1 MNPIIKIREISLPR
15 LNNAE
20 YTQFLSNVQTLVEVA
35 TPQKLG
41 FTEELFGG
49 FKANVQTLTD
59 IAKQSKIS
67 DETAELNAL
76 DKKRDEEAVY
86 LLTAIKNERKT
97 PIEARKSAA
106 VSLYNITKPYI
117 GLQKLPNRQE
127 TQTIESLIADLE
139 KPENA
144 ENITKLG
151 LAEVL
156 SALKATNLRY
166 KELTAERAG
175 NQVAMVM
182 ESAKEVRQRTD
193 KQYDEIATRAFVANV
208 ANPTEETKN
217 FILQLNKLIEETQ
230 LAYKQRGTRK

>member
-1 MNPIIKIREISLPR
+1 MNTIIKVKELHLPK

-20 YTQFLSNVQTLVEVA
+20 YTQFLSNVQKLIEVA

-49 FKANVQTLTD
+49 FKANIQTLTD
-59 IAKQSKIS
+59 IAKQSKTS

-97 PIEARKSAA
+97 PIEARKTAA
-106 VSLYNITKPYI
+106 LSLYNLTKPYI
-117 GLQKLPNRQE
+117 GLQKLPHRQE
-127 TQTIESLIADLE
+127 TQAIEGLIIDLE

-175 NQVAMVM
+175 NQVAIVM

-193 KQYDEIATRAFVANV
+193 KQYDEIATRAFVASV
-208 ANPTEETKN
+208 ANPTEETQN
-217 FILQLNKLIEETQ
+217 FISHLNKLIEDTQ
-230 LAYKQRGTRK
+230 LAYKQRGERK

>member
-59 IAKQSKIS
+59 ISKQSKTS
-67 DETAELNAL
+67 NETAELNAL
-76 DKKRDEEAVY
+76 DKKRDEEVAY

-97 PIEARKSAA
+97 PIEARKTAGL
-106 VSLYNITKPYI
+106 SLYNLTKPYI

-127 TQTIESLIADLE
+127 TQAIEGLIIDLE

-208 ANPTEETKN
+208 ANPTEETQN
-217 FILQLNKLIEETQ
+217 FISQLNKLIEETQ